1 MKYVAITGENFYYS
15 EMKNVCEFLYENG
28 YKIEETDFKQK
39 LKENDVLDCKSESNF
54 NKKYQT
60 VNKRI
65 KAMTVGLMK
74 KIITENIENGKF
86 INLYLILCMERFITD
101 FMDEVIREKFIN
113 FDYTLAESDFRNYL
127 KHKEEQSEI
136 VNNWTES
143 GKEKMLVKVKN
154 FLSEGGFIKKQKDG
168 SYKISKPLIDEEI
181 IEEIRKN
188 GNKEIL
194 KTMLY

>member
-15 EMKNVCEFLYENG
+15 EMKNVCEFLYGNG

-54 NKKYQT
+54 NEKYQT

-86 INLYLILCMERFITD
+86 INLYLILCMERFITE

>member
-1 MKYVAITGENFYYS
+1 MKYAAITGENFYYS

-28 YKIEETDFKQK
+28 YKIEEIDFKQK
-39 LKENDVLDCKSESNF
+39 LKENDILDCKSESNF
-54 NKKYQT
+54 SKKYQT

-65 KAMTVGLMK
+65 KAITVGLMK

-86 INLYLILCMERFITD
+86 INLYLILCMERFVAE
-101 FMDEVIREKFIN
+101 FMDEVVREKFIN
-113 FDYTLAESDFRNYL
+113 FDYTLVESDFRNYL
-127 KHKEEQSEI
+127 KYKEEQSEI

-143 GKEKMLVKVKN
+143 GKEKMLVKIKN

-168 SYKISKPLIDEEI
+168 SYKIFKPLINEEI
-181 IEEIRKN
+181 IEEIREN

-194 KTMLY
+194 KIMLY